1 MLVDVKTLAVT
12 VHVVLAIAVAVSVV
26 VTVFVIV
33 FDRDS
38 QAKRNALPK
47 IKILAKPN
55 AAHRHQ
61 PTNTQ
66 LG

>member
-12 VHVVLAIAVAVSVV
+12 VNVVLAVAVAVSVV

-33 FDRDS
+33 FGRDS

-47 IKILAKPN
+47 IKIRTS
-55 AAHRHQ
+55 AHGQ
-61 PTNTQ
+61 Q